1 MGLLMKKALN
11 LFIVFVV
18 MTAIGGINARQA
30 PCGGIPVIDAAN
42 LAEQLKQYL
51 LEIKAWQELLEQSTT
66 MTNQYMQMLRSYQ
79 QVLRE
84 YNHFLNQIRSIRHMI
99 DDKDWMRLMRLIRTY
114 YGKSKR
120 SAVTK
125 MDPESEG
132 YESEIEELLRNYG
145 HVPRDPS
152 AVQSDAQTLGIWSD
166 QYRQEAEQDYRNYNL
181 YKDRLRMV
189 SDNAKK
195 DERFREDIE
204 KHAMI
209 VGDLGDES
217 DLATMQEIAAEN
229 ITIMNQLAAQMQIQN
244 QMLMNMEMAE
254 AKDAA
259 IRAKAREAEL
269 QRLKNRK
276 QTKLLGR
283 DRWGDF

>member
-1 MGLLMKKALN
+1 MRMLCSII
-11 LFIVFVV
+11 IVVSIFAVV
-18 MTAIGGINARQA
+18 FGVNIKEAS
-30 PCGGIPVIDAAN
+30 CGGIPVIDAAN

-66 MTNQYMQMLRSYQ
+66 MTNQYMQMLRDYQ
-79 QVLRE
+79 QVLRQ

-99 DDKDWMRLMRLIRTY
+99 ADEDWMRLMRLIRTY

-120 SAVTK
+120 SAVSK

-132 YESEIEELLRNYG
+132 YEAEIDELLRNYG

-166 QYRQEAEQDYRNYNL
+166 QYRQETEQDYRNYNL

-195 DERFREDIE
+195 GERFREDIE

-259 IRAKAREAEL
+259 RRARAREAEL
-269 QRLKNRK
+269 ERLKKPQSR
-276 QTKLLGR
+276 QS
-283 DRWGDF
+283 F